1 MVHHLPTV
9 YIRRIDASAAEELA
23 PGLAENV
30 AKDLDWLEAELKRCD
45 GRYLVGDHVTAADTM
60 VAFSIQFI
68 FWLRLAPQGGKW
80 EGIEAW
86 LRKVEAHVSEAKSV
100 CASCFISP
108 GISIPEGLMFSA
120 VVALRMRHPC
130 MSIS

>member
-45 GRYLVGDHVTAADTM
+45 
-60 VAFSIQFI
+60 
-68 FWLRLAPQGGKW
+68 
-80 EGIEAW
+80 EGI
-86 LRKVEAHVSEAKSV
+86 
-100 CASCFISP
+100 
-108 GISIPEGLMFSA
+108 
-120 VVALRMRHPC
+120 
-130 MSIS
+130 